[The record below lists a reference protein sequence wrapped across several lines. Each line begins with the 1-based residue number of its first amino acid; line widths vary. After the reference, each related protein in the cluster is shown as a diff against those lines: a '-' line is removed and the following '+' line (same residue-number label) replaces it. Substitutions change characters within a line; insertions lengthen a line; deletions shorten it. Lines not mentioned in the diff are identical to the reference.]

1 MGERQQKGK
10 EGLRM
15 QPYCVSWRDLDSE
28 ALVLRSVLRPCF
40 RLWLQHLPPATL
52 FQPSPPLRKMSYH
65 IRLLHYGNV
74 PLQANVWEMT
84 ILIALANCDQSQ

>member
-1 MGERQQKGK
+1 MGEREQKGK

-40 RLWLQHLPPATL
+40 RVWLQHLPSATPV
-52 FQPSPPLRKMSYH
+52 QPDPCKMSYH

-74 PLQANVWEMT
+74 RVRGNVWERT
-84 ILIALANCDQSQ
+84 ILIAHANCERSQ